1 MCRLRLFFRRA
12 SLQYKSDKVR
22 RQLPQYYCFTA
33 IIHKSQVHRL
43 LCCDDDNTRSGIS
56 IITGVSS
63 VSSAHGQDK
72 ASVAGDHVGITAKS
86 VLLLYLRGAPR
97 QIDTFDMK
105 LDALDQI

>member
-1 MCRLRLFFRRA
+1 MCRLRLFFCRA

-22 RQLPQYYCFTA
+22 RQLLQYYSFTA
-33 IIHKSQVHRL
+33 IIHKSQGYG

-86 VLLLYLRGAPR
+86 VLLLYLSGAPR
-97 QIDTFDMK
+97 QIDAFDMK
-105 LDALDQI
+105 PAAPD

>member
-1 MCRLRLFFRRA
+1 MCRPRLFFCRA

-33 IIHKSQVHRL
+33 IIHKSQGYR
-43 LCCDDDNTRSGIS
+43 LCCDDDNTRRGIS

-86 VLLLYLRGAPR
+86 VLLLYLSGAPR
-97 QIDTFDMK
+97 QIDAFDMK
-105 LDALDQI
+105 PAAQD

>member
-33 IIHKSQVHRL
+33 IIHKSQGHRL

>member
-1 MCRLRLFFRRA
+1 MCRLRLFFCRA

-33 IIHKSQVHRL
+33 IIHKSQGYR

-63 VSSAHGQDK
+63 VSSAHRQDK

-86 VLLLYLRGAPR
+86 VLLLYLSGAPR
-97 QIDTFDMK
+97 QIDAFDMK
-105 LDALDQI
+105 PAAPD

>member
-1 MCRLRLFFRRA
+1 MCRTRLFFCRA

-33 IIHKSQVHRL
+33 IIHKSQGHRL

-72 ASVAGDHVGITAKS
+72 ASVAGHHVGIVIAVFAWCTEAN
-86 VLLLYLRGAPR
+86 AH
-97 QIDTFDMK
+97 I
-105 LDALDQI
+105 